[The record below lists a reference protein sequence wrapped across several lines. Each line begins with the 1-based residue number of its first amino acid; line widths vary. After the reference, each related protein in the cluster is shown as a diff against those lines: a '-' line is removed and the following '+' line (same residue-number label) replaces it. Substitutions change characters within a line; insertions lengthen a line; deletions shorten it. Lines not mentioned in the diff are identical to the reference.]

1 MRNKSCKFNSSVT
14 PLRSW
19 SSCTDE
25 TAFRICVFVRTEVT
39 FYLDCTRERIY
50 SDSNVIESQ
59 QKEAWATTMRYKEM
73 CSWDSGFHC
82 GTLASPSSTL
92 LPTVSGEQREEEVI
106 EPQRDKWKKGGWRGI
121 RACPFFS
128 FLDCLLNCRI
138 HNACEESDIFNRRK
152 TTLDCV
158 LLWLVTKA
166 SARFISLN
174 RLNNSF
180 YFASQS
186 DNCVLF
192 TIKHQQTWRLG
203 LYTSCT

>member
-1 MRNKSCKFNSSVT
+1 MRNKNCKFNSSVT

-25 TAFRICVFVRTEVT
+25 TAFKICVFVRAEVT
-39 FYLDCTRERIY
+39 FYLDCTRERTY

-92 LPTVSGEQREEEVI
+92 LPTVSGEQEQREEEVI

-121 RACPFFS
+121 QACPFFS
-128 FLDCLLNCRI
+128 FLGCLLNCRI
-138 HNACEESDIFNRRK
+138 HNACEESDISTEEKQPSIVYCYDSLPRLL
-152 TTLDCV
+152 LD
-158 LLWLVTKA
+158 
-166 SARFISLN
+166 
-174 RLNNSF
+174 
-180 YFASQS
+180 
-186 DNCVLF
+186 
-192 TIKHQQTWRLG
+192 
-203 LYTSCT
+203 LYP